1 MARDIRQSMT
11 VIRISTV
18 EDFAELGLR
27 WRDLEQRSA
36 GSFFQSWTWMG
47 CLVAQRFPDPIL
59 VEASEDGRVVALALF
74 NRVQRW
80 IGPALLY
87 LGESGNAELDCPY
100 IEQNGVLTEVGREE
114 ELTAQ
119 CLTRLMSSYDVVLS
133 GIGGPVLAAIHRIAG
148 LVAIRRAQASPF
160 VDLRRLRETGAD
172 YLTERS
178 ANTRQQVRRSDRFYE
193 RSGPIMIQQAD
204 SVAAAHAML
213 DEMATLHQMT
223 WTARGRPGCFARP
236 FFRRFHREIL
246 ASGVPTGEVMLLKV
260 ACGDTPIGILYSFIH
275 RGRVSAYQS
284 GLVYCEH
291 EAQAKPGL
299 TCHHGAI
306 RLALKQGFEIYDFLA
321 GEDRYKRSLADTSH
335 QQIWAQ
341 IGCRSSAHMWLRQG
355 MRLFRRTEPEA
366 MVISGHT

>member
-193 RSGPIMIQQAD
+193 RSGPIMIQQAELGCCRACHAGRNGD
-204 SVAAAHAML
+204 AASDDLDGARAAWVLCTAIFSPVPSGDFGLRCSNRRSHA
-213 DEMATLHQMT
+213 A
-223 WTARGRPGCFARP
+223 
-236 FFRRFHREIL
+236 
-246 ASGVPTGEVMLLKV
+246 
-260 ACGDTPIGILYSFIH
+260 
-275 RGRVSAYQS
+275 QS
-284 GLVYCEH
+284 GLWRHAY
-291 EAQAKPGL
+291 
-299 TCHHGAI
+299 
-306 RLALKQGFEIYDFLA
+306 
-321 GEDRYKRSLADTSH
+321 RYS
-335 QQIWAQ
+335 
-341 IGCRSSAHMWLRQG
+341 
-355 MRLFRRTEPEA
+355 
-366 MVISGHT
+366 V

>member
-1 MARDIRQSMT
+1 
-11 VIRISTV
+11 
-18 EDFAELGLR
+18 
-27 WRDLEQRSA
+27 
-36 GSFFQSWTWMG
+36 
-47 CLVAQRFPDPIL
+47 
-59 VEASEDGRVVALALF
+59 
-74 NRVQRW
+74 
-80 IGPALLY
+80 
-87 LGESGNAELDCPY
+87 
-100 IEQNGVLTEVGREE
+100 
-114 ELTAQ
+114 
-119 CLTRLMSSYDVVLS
+119 
-133 GIGGPVLAAIHRIAG
+133 
-148 LVAIRRAQASPF
+148 
-160 VDLRRLRETGAD
+160 
-172 YLTERS
+172 
-178 ANTRQQVRRSDRFYE
+178 
-193 RSGPIMIQQAD
+193 
-204 SVAAAHAML
+204 
-213 DEMATLHQMT
+213 
-223 WTARGRPGCFARP
+223 
-236 FFRRFHREIL
+236 
-246 ASGVPTGEVMLLKV
+246 MLLKV